1 MKTLTDK
8 INKKCT
14 KLKNLLEILGK
25 ETYNSLKNSK
35 EICQFTFSNE
45 NLILPELDKLT
56 YQGIYFFEIKNNTDF
71 KTFEEWIGNF
81 KPKWEENINSRT
93 SKLIKYRIEHHL
105 AQNKLMEWIPFY
117 IGIAEN
123 IGTRL
128 KQHISKNENDCPKT
142 TSALKL
148 GRREELKNEEFRIKI
163 VPIKG
168 IKKENYNMIM
178 PAIELYLRDKINPI
192 VGKK

>member
-8 INKKCT
+8 INKKCI
-14 KLKNLLEILGK
+14 KLKNLLEILGEEK
-25 ETYNSLKNSK
+25 YNLLKNSK
-35 EICQFTFSNE
+35 EICQFTLPNKNF
-45 NLILPELDKLT
+45 ILPKIDKPT
-56 YQGIYFFEIKNNTDF
+56 GIYFFEIKNNTNF
-71 KTFEEWIGNF
+71 KTFKEWIDNF

-105 AQNKLMEWIPFY
+105 VQNELKEWIPFY
-117 IGIAEN
+117 IGVAKDIE
-123 IGTRL
+123 TRL
-128 KQHISKNENDCPKT
+128 RRHMSENENDCSNT

-148 GRREELKNEEFRIKI
+148 RRRKKLKNEEFRIKI
-163 VPIKG
+163 VSIEN
-168 IKKENYNMIM
+168 IEENYDMIM